1 MSIDQSK
8 IRNFCIIAHI
18 DHGKSTLA
26 DRIIEKTG
34 TLTSREMQAQV
45 LDNMDL
51 ERERGI
57 TIKSQ
62 AVRIIYQAKDGEEY
76 IFNLIDTPGHVDF
89 NYEVSRSLA
98 ACDGA
103 ILVVDA
109 AQGVEAQTLANVYL
123 ALDHDLDVLPVINK
137 IDLPSARP
145 EEVAQEI
152 EDVIGI
158 EAMDAPR
165 ISAKTGLNI
174 EEVLEQIVTKIPAP
188 AGDPKAP
195 LKALIFDALYDSYK
209 GVIVFCRIKEGTVKV
224 GTKIKMMATGA
235 EDLVTEVGYFGA
247 GQFIP
252 CDELSAGMVGYIT
265 ASIKNVKDTRV
276 GDTITD
282 AAEPITP
289 EKQAEIE
296 RWLAS
301 QPKHQP
307 ADSVTEKRSNLLIVF
322 AESLESWVLEKKV
335 DGKEITPC
343 LNRLLKEK
351 STLYAP
357 NVLTQVKGGR
367 SIDAQLMICSGLLP
381 LMSGTYSSLYYDN
394 TFYTLQKA
402 MRWLKHSRSYLLTI
416 DKVSTWNQGAVARSF
431 GTDTIISY
439 HDFKMTEAFGTH
451 KRIGDASFFKQ
462 CREKIERG
470 EVWKPGESVYMQFVT
485 YSGHAPFKLPN
496 HLRTITF
503 PASIPEKA
511 ADYMTTAHYTDKA
524 IGDFVAYLKTLPQYK
539 ETIVVI
545 VGDHEGLASYRQE
558 LVGNPACRGLVSD
571 KQLTPFI
578 VLNSPVGMRYDK
590 FMGQI
595 DIYPTLLNLM
605 QLDAYRWHGLGQS
618 ILDPRKQG
626 VAVGSVM
633 NVEGTG
639 SDKEVERLKEA
650 HTVSDYMLRY
660 DWLKRLD

>member
-1 MSIDQSK
+1 MRQQLWDKTAIIFAVGIFLTFVAFDVIWCMDTTFASFSFFETYATK
-8 IRNFCIIAHI
+8 IIA
-18 DHGKSTLA
+18 TLA
-26 DRIIEKTG
+26 LAG
-34 TLTSREMQAQV
+34 VYALTRCRWAQ
-45 LDNMDL
+45 
-51 ERERGI
+51 I
-57 TIKSQ
+57 
-62 AVRIIYQAKDGEEY
+62 
-76 IFNLIDTPGHVDF
+76 
-89 NYEVSRSLA
+89 
-98 ACDGA
+98 
-103 ILVVDA
+103 VVM
-109 AQGVEAQTLANVYL
+109 
-123 ALDHDLDVLPVINK
+123 ALLDVLLVANLMYFRTYYSAIPASSYLEAGNLADFKASVTDSLRWADIV
-137 IDLPSARP
+137 LPLITIATAVMAFRYKTTKRQPLTAVLKWWAAPLAGFALLLTGVNLCKGGFHKSLRSVRQSAYLCS
-145 EEVAQEI
+145 A
-152 EDVIGI
+152 
-158 EAMDAPR
+158 DAP
-165 ISAKTGLNI
+165 
-174 EEVLEQIVTKIPAP
+174 
-188 AGDPKAP
+188 
-195 LKALIFDALYDSYK
+195 IFSVFGCIWYD
-209 GVIVFCRIKEGTVKV
+209 
-224 GTKIKMMATGA
+224 
-235 EDLVTEVGYFGA
+235 
-247 GQFIP
+247 
-252 CDELSAGMVGYIT
+252 
-265 ASIKNVKDTRV
+265 
-276 GDTITD
+276 ITD

-343 LNRLLKEK
+343 LNSLLKEK

-402 MRWLKHSRSYLLTI
+402 MRGLKHSRSYLLTI

-451 KRIGDASFFKQ
+451 KRIGDASFFQQ

-470 EVWKPGESVYMQFVT
+470 EVWKPGESVYMQFIT
-485 YSGHAPFKLPN
+485 YSGHAPFKLPD

>member
-1 MSIDQSK
+1 MRQQLWDKTAIIFAVGIFLTFVAFDVIWCMDTTFASFSFFETYATK
-8 IRNFCIIAHI
+8 IIA
-18 DHGKSTLA
+18 TLA
-26 DRIIEKTG
+26 LAG
-34 TLTSREMQAQV
+34 VYALTRCRWAQ
-45 LDNMDL
+45 
-51 ERERGI
+51 I
-57 TIKSQ
+57 
-62 AVRIIYQAKDGEEY
+62 
-76 IFNLIDTPGHVDF
+76 
-89 NYEVSRSLA
+89 
-98 ACDGA
+98 
-103 ILVVDA
+103 VVM
-109 AQGVEAQTLANVYL
+109 
-123 ALDHDLDVLPVINK
+123 ALLDVLLVANLMYFRTYYSAIPASSYLEAGNLADFKASVTDSLRWADIV
-137 IDLPSARP
+137 LPLITIATAVMAFRSKTTKRQPLTAVLKWWAAPLAGFALLLTGVNLCKGGFHKSLCSVRQSAYLCS
-145 EEVAQEI
+145 A
-152 EDVIGI
+152 
-158 EAMDAPR
+158 DAP
-165 ISAKTGLNI
+165 
-174 EEVLEQIVTKIPAP
+174 
-188 AGDPKAP
+188 
-195 LKALIFDALYDSYK
+195 IFSVFGCIWYD
-209 GVIVFCRIKEGTVKV
+209 
-224 GTKIKMMATGA
+224 
-235 EDLVTEVGYFGA
+235 
-247 GQFIP
+247 
-252 CDELSAGMVGYIT
+252 
-265 ASIKNVKDTRV
+265 
-276 GDTITD
+276 ITD

-402 MRWLKHSRSYLLTI
+402 MRGLKHSRSYLLTI

-451 KRIGDASFFKQ
+451 KRIGDASFFQQ

-485 YSGHAPFKLPN
+485 YSGHAPFKLPD

-639 SDKEVERLKEA
+639 SDKEMERLKEA

>member
-1 MSIDQSK
+1 MRQQLWDKTSIVFAVGIFLTFVAFDVIWCMDTTFASFSFFETYATK
-8 IRNFCIIAHI
+8 IIA
-18 DHGKSTLA
+18 TLA
-26 DRIIEKTG
+26 LAG
-34 TLTSREMQAQV
+34 VYALTRCRWAQ
-45 LDNMDL
+45 
-51 ERERGI
+51 I
-57 TIKSQ
+57 
-62 AVRIIYQAKDGEEY
+62 
-76 IFNLIDTPGHVDF
+76 
-89 NYEVSRSLA
+89 
-98 ACDGA
+98 
-103 ILVVDA
+103 VVM
-109 AQGVEAQTLANVYL
+109 
-123 ALDHDLDVLPVINK
+123 ALLDVLLVANLMYFRTYYSAIPASSYLEAGNLADFKASVTDSLRWADIV
-137 IDLPSARP
+137 LPLITIATAVMAFRYKTTKRQPLTAVLKWWAAPLAGFALLLTGVNLCKGGFHKSLRSVRQSAYLCS
-145 EEVAQEI
+145 A
-152 EDVIGI
+152 
-158 EAMDAPR
+158 DAP
-165 ISAKTGLNI
+165 
-174 EEVLEQIVTKIPAP
+174 
-188 AGDPKAP
+188 
-195 LKALIFDALYDSYK
+195 IFSVFGCIWYD
-209 GVIVFCRIKEGTVKV
+209 
-224 GTKIKMMATGA
+224 
-235 EDLVTEVGYFGA
+235 
-247 GQFIP
+247 
-252 CDELSAGMVGYIT
+252 
-265 ASIKNVKDTRV
+265 
-276 GDTITD
+276 ITD

-343 LNRLLKEK
+343 LNSLLKEK

-402 MRWLKHSRSYLLTI
+402 MRGLKHSRSYLLTI

-451 KRIGDASFFKQ
+451 KRIGDASFFQQ

-485 YSGHAPFKLPN
+485 YSGHAPFKLPD

-650 HTVSDYMLRY
+650 HSVSDYMLRY

>member
-1 MSIDQSK
+1 MKQQLWDKTAIIFAVGIFLRFVAFDVIWCMDTTFASFSFFETYATK
-8 IRNFCIIAHI
+8 IIA
-18 DHGKSTLA
+18 TLA
-26 DRIIEKTG
+26 LAG
-34 TLTSREMQAQV
+34 VYALTRCRWAQ
-45 LDNMDL
+45 
-51 ERERGI
+51 I
-57 TIKSQ
+57 
-62 AVRIIYQAKDGEEY
+62 
-76 IFNLIDTPGHVDF
+76 
-89 NYEVSRSLA
+89 
-98 ACDGA
+98 
-103 ILVVDA
+103 VVM
-109 AQGVEAQTLANVYL
+109 
-123 ALDHDLDVLPVINK
+123 ALLDVLLVAN
-137 IDLPSARP
+137 LMYFRTYYSAIP
-145 EEVAQEI
+145 ASSYL
-152 EDVIGI
+152 
-158 EAMDAPR
+158 EAGNLADFKASVTDSLRWADIVMPLITIATAVMAFRYKTTKRQPLTAVLKWWAAPLAGFALLLTGVNLCKGGFHKSLRSVRQSAYLCSADAP
-165 ISAKTGLNI
+165 
-174 EEVLEQIVTKIPAP
+174 
-188 AGDPKAP
+188 
-195 LKALIFDALYDSYK
+195 IFSVFGCIWYD
-209 GVIVFCRIKEGTVKV
+209 
-224 GTKIKMMATGA
+224 
-235 EDLVTEVGYFGA
+235 
-247 GQFIP
+247 
-252 CDELSAGMVGYIT
+252 
-265 ASIKNVKDTRV
+265 
-276 GDTITD
+276 ITD

-402 MRWLKHSRSYLLTI
+402 MRGLKHSRSYLLTI

-451 KRIGDASFFKQ
+451 KRIGDASFFQQ

-485 YSGHAPFKLPN
+485 YSGHAPFKLPD

>member
-1 MSIDQSK
+1 MRQQLWDKTAIIFAVGIFLTFVAFDVIWCMDTTFASFSFFETYATK
-8 IRNFCIIAHI
+8 IIA
-18 DHGKSTLA
+18 TLA
-26 DRIIEKTG
+26 LAG
-34 TLTSREMQAQV
+34 VYALTRCRWAQ
-45 LDNMDL
+45 
-51 ERERGI
+51 I
-57 TIKSQ
+57 
-62 AVRIIYQAKDGEEY
+62 
-76 IFNLIDTPGHVDF
+76 
-89 NYEVSRSLA
+89 
-98 ACDGA
+98 
-103 ILVVDA
+103 VVM
-109 AQGVEAQTLANVYL
+109 
-123 ALDHDLDVLPVINK
+123 ALLDVLLVAN
-137 IDLPSARP
+137 LMYFRTYYSAIP
-145 EEVAQEI
+145 ASSYL
-152 EDVIGI
+152 
-158 EAMDAPR
+158 EAGNLADFKASVTDSLRWADIVMPLITIATAVMAFRYKTTKRQPLTAVLKWWAAPLAGFALLLTGVNLCKGGFHKSLRSVRQSAYLCSADAP
-165 ISAKTGLNI
+165 
-174 EEVLEQIVTKIPAP
+174 
-188 AGDPKAP
+188 
-195 LKALIFDALYDSYK
+195 IFSVFGCIWYD
-209 GVIVFCRIKEGTVKV
+209 
-224 GTKIKMMATGA
+224 
-235 EDLVTEVGYFGA
+235 
-247 GQFIP
+247 
-252 CDELSAGMVGYIT
+252 
-265 ASIKNVKDTRV
+265 
-276 GDTITD
+276 ITD

-402 MRWLKHSRSYLLTI
+402 MRGLKHSRSYLLTI

-451 KRIGDASFFKQ
+451 KRIGDASFFQQ

-485 YSGHAPFKLPN
+485 YSGHAPFKLPD
-496 HLRTITF
+496 HLRTITL

>member
-1 MSIDQSK
+1 MKQQLWDKTAIIFAVGIFLTFVAFDVIWCMDTTFASFSFFETYATK
-8 IRNFCIIAHI
+8 IIA
-18 DHGKSTLA
+18 TLA
-26 DRIIEKTG
+26 LAG
-34 TLTSREMQAQV
+34 VYALTRCRWAQ
-45 LDNMDL
+45 
-51 ERERGI
+51 I
-57 TIKSQ
+57 
-62 AVRIIYQAKDGEEY
+62 
-76 IFNLIDTPGHVDF
+76 
-89 NYEVSRSLA
+89 
-98 ACDGA
+98 
-103 ILVVDA
+103 VVM
-109 AQGVEAQTLANVYL
+109 
-123 ALDHDLDVLPVINK
+123 ALLDVLLVANLMYFRTYYSAIPASSYLEAGNLADFKASVTDSLRWADIV
-137 IDLPSARP
+137 LPLITIATAVMAFRSKTTKRQPLTAVLKWWAAPLAGFALLLTGVNLCKGGFHKSLRSVRQSAYLCS
-145 EEVAQEI
+145 A
-152 EDVIGI
+152 
-158 EAMDAPR
+158 DAP
-165 ISAKTGLNI
+165 
-174 EEVLEQIVTKIPAP
+174 
-188 AGDPKAP
+188 
-195 LKALIFDALYDSYK
+195 IFSVFGCIWYD
-209 GVIVFCRIKEGTVKV
+209 
-224 GTKIKMMATGA
+224 
-235 EDLVTEVGYFGA
+235 
-247 GQFIP
+247 
-252 CDELSAGMVGYIT
+252 
-265 ASIKNVKDTRV
+265 
-276 GDTITD
+276 ITD

-394 TFYTLQKA
+394 TFYTIQKA
-402 MRWLKHSRSYLLTI
+402 MRGLKHSRSYLLTI

-451 KRIGDASFFKQ
+451 KRIGDASFFQQ

-485 YSGHAPFKLPN
+485 YSGHAPFKLPD

>member
-1 MSIDQSK
+1 MRQQLWDKTAIIFAVGIFLTFVAFDVIWCMDTTFASFSFFETYATK
-8 IRNFCIIAHI
+8 IIA
-18 DHGKSTLA
+18 TLA
-26 DRIIEKTG
+26 LAG
-34 TLTSREMQAQV
+34 VYALTRCRWAQ
-45 LDNMDL
+45 
-51 ERERGI
+51 I
-57 TIKSQ
+57 
-62 AVRIIYQAKDGEEY
+62 
-76 IFNLIDTPGHVDF
+76 
-89 NYEVSRSLA
+89 
-98 ACDGA
+98 
-103 ILVVDA
+103 VVM
-109 AQGVEAQTLANVYL
+109 
-123 ALDHDLDVLPVINK
+123 ALLDVLLVANLMYFRTYYSAIPASSYLEAGNLADFKASVTDSLRWADIV
-137 IDLPSARP
+137 LPLITIATAVMAFRYKTTKRQPLTAVLKWWAAPLAGFALLLTGVNLCKGGFHKSLRSVRQSAYLCS
-145 EEVAQEI
+145 A
-152 EDVIGI
+152 
-158 EAMDAPR
+158 DAP
-165 ISAKTGLNI
+165 
-174 EEVLEQIVTKIPAP
+174 
-188 AGDPKAP
+188 
-195 LKALIFDALYDSYK
+195 IFSVFGCIWYD
-209 GVIVFCRIKEGTVKV
+209 
-224 GTKIKMMATGA
+224 
-235 EDLVTEVGYFGA
+235 
-247 GQFIP
+247 
-252 CDELSAGMVGYIT
+252 
-265 ASIKNVKDTRV
+265 
-276 GDTITD
+276 ITD

-343 LNRLLKEK
+343 LNSLLKEK

-402 MRWLKHSRSYLLTI
+402 MRGLKHSQSYLLTI

-451 KRIGDASFFKQ
+451 KRIGDASFFQQ

-485 YSGHAPFKLPN
+485 YSGHAPFKLPD

-650 HTVSDYMLRY
+650 HTVSDYILRY

>member
-1 MSIDQSK
+1 MRQQLWDKTAIIFAVGIFLTFVAFDVIWCMDTTFASFSFFETYATK
-8 IRNFCIIAHI
+8 IIA
-18 DHGKSTLA
+18 TLA
-26 DRIIEKTG
+26 LAG
-34 TLTSREMQAQV
+34 VYALTRCRWAQ
-45 LDNMDL
+45 
-51 ERERGI
+51 I
-57 TIKSQ
+57 
-62 AVRIIYQAKDGEEY
+62 
-76 IFNLIDTPGHVDF
+76 
-89 NYEVSRSLA
+89 
-98 ACDGA
+98 
-103 ILVVDA
+103 VVM
-109 AQGVEAQTLANVYL
+109 
-123 ALDHDLDVLPVINK
+123 ALLDVLLVANLMYFRTYYSAIPASSYLEAGNLADFKASVTDSLRWADIV
-137 IDLPSARP
+137 LPLITIATAVMAFRYKTTKRQPLTAVLKWWAAPLAGFALLLTGVNLCKGGFHKSLRSVRQSAYLCS
-145 EEVAQEI
+145 A
-152 EDVIGI
+152 
-158 EAMDAPR
+158 DAP
-165 ISAKTGLNI
+165 
-174 EEVLEQIVTKIPAP
+174 
-188 AGDPKAP
+188 
-195 LKALIFDALYDSYK
+195 IFSVFGCIWYD
-209 GVIVFCRIKEGTVKV
+209 
-224 GTKIKMMATGA
+224 
-235 EDLVTEVGYFGA
+235 
-247 GQFIP
+247 
-252 CDELSAGMVGYIT
+252 
-265 ASIKNVKDTRV
+265 
-276 GDTITD
+276 ITD

-402 MRWLKHSRSYLLTI
+402 MRGLKHSRSYLLTI

-451 KRIGDASFFKQ
+451 KRIGDASFFQQ

-485 YSGHAPFKLPN
+485 YSGHAPFKLPD
-496 HLRTITF
+496 HLRTITL

-558 LVGNPACRGLVSD
+558 LVDNPACRGLVSD

-660 DWLKRLD
+660 DWLKRLN

>member
-1 MSIDQSK
+1 MRQQLWDKTAIIFAVGIFLTFVAFDVIWCMDTTFASFSFFETYATK
-8 IRNFCIIAHI
+8 IIA
-18 DHGKSTLA
+18 TLA
-26 DRIIEKTG
+26 LVG
-34 TLTSREMQAQV
+34 VYVLTRSRWAQ
-45 LDNMDL
+45 
-51 ERERGI
+51 I
-57 TIKSQ
+57 
-62 AVRIIYQAKDGEEY
+62 
-76 IFNLIDTPGHVDF
+76 
-89 NYEVSRSLA
+89 
-98 ACDGA
+98 
-103 ILVVDA
+103 VVM
-109 AQGVEAQTLANVYL
+109 
-123 ALDHDLDVLPVINK
+123 ALLDVLLVAN
-137 IDLPSARP
+137 LMYFRTYYSAIP
-145 EEVAQEI
+145 ASSYL
-152 EDVIGI
+152 
-158 EAMDAPR
+158 EAGNLADFKASVTDSLRWADIVLLLISIATAVMAFRYKTTKRQPLTAVLKWWAAPLAGFALLLTGVNLCKGGFHKSLRSVRQSAYLCSADAP
-165 ISAKTGLNI
+165 
-174 EEVLEQIVTKIPAP
+174 
-188 AGDPKAP
+188 
-195 LKALIFDALYDSYK
+195 IFSVFGCIWYD
-209 GVIVFCRIKEGTVKV
+209 
-224 GTKIKMMATGA
+224 
-235 EDLVTEVGYFGA
+235 
-247 GQFIP
+247 
-252 CDELSAGMVGYIT
+252 
-265 ASIKNVKDTRV
+265 
-276 GDTITD
+276 ITD

-402 MRWLKHSRSYLLTI
+402 MRGLKHSRSYLLTI

-451 KRIGDASFFKQ
+451 KRIGDASFFQQ

-496 HLRTITF
+496 HLRTIMF

>member
-1 MSIDQSK
+1 MRQQLWDKTAIIFAVGIFLTFVAFDVIWCMDTTFASFSFFETYATK
-8 IRNFCIIAHI
+8 IIA
-18 DHGKSTLA
+18 TLA
-26 DRIIEKTG
+26 LVG
-34 TLTSREMQAQV
+34 VYVLTRSRWAQ
-45 LDNMDL
+45 
-51 ERERGI
+51 I
-57 TIKSQ
+57 
-62 AVRIIYQAKDGEEY
+62 
-76 IFNLIDTPGHVDF
+76 
-89 NYEVSRSLA
+89 
-98 ACDGA
+98 
-103 ILVVDA
+103 VVM
-109 AQGVEAQTLANVYL
+109 
-123 ALDHDLDVLPVINK
+123 ALLDVLLVANLMYFRTYYSAIPASSYLEAGNLADFKASVTDSLRWADIV
-137 IDLPSARP
+137 LPLITIATAVMAFRYKTTKRQPLAAVLKWWAAPLAGFALLLTGVNLCKGGFHKSLRSVRQSAYLCS
-145 EEVAQEI
+145 A
-152 EDVIGI
+152 
-158 EAMDAPR
+158 DAP
-165 ISAKTGLNI
+165 
-174 EEVLEQIVTKIPAP
+174 
-188 AGDPKAP
+188 
-195 LKALIFDALYDSYK
+195 IFSVFGCIWYD
-209 GVIVFCRIKEGTVKV
+209 
-224 GTKIKMMATGA
+224 
-235 EDLVTEVGYFGA
+235 
-247 GQFIP
+247 
-252 CDELSAGMVGYIT
+252 
-265 ASIKNVKDTRV
+265 
-276 GDTITD
+276 ITD
-282 AAEPITP
+282 AAKPITP

-296 RWLAS
+296 QWLAS

-402 MRWLKHSRSYLLTI
+402 MRGLKHSRSYLLTI

-451 KRIGDASFFKQ
+451 KRIGDASFFQQ

>member
-1 MSIDQSK
+1 MRQQLWDKTAIIFAVGIFLTFVAFDVIWCMDTTFASFSFFETYATK
-8 IRNFCIIAHI
+8 IIA
-18 DHGKSTLA
+18 TLA
-26 DRIIEKTG
+26 LASVYA
-34 TLTSREMQAQV
+34 LTRCRWAQIMV
-45 LDNMDL
+45 M
-51 ERERGI
+51 
-57 TIKSQ
+57 
-62 AVRIIYQAKDGEEY
+62 
-76 IFNLIDTPGHVDF
+76 
-89 NYEVSRSLA
+89 
-98 ACDGA
+98 
-103 ILVVDA
+103 
-109 AQGVEAQTLANVYL
+109 
-123 ALDHDLDVLPVINK
+123 ALLDVLLVANLMYFRTYYSAIPASSYLEAGNLADFKASVTDSLRWADIV
-137 IDLPSARP
+137 LPLITIATAVMAFRSKTTKRQPLTAVLKWWAAPLAGFALLLTGVNLCKGGFHKSLRSVRQSAYLCS
-145 EEVAQEI
+145 A
-152 EDVIGI
+152 
-158 EAMDAPR
+158 DAP
-165 ISAKTGLNI
+165 
-174 EEVLEQIVTKIPAP
+174 
-188 AGDPKAP
+188 
-195 LKALIFDALYDSYK
+195 IFSVFGCIWYD
-209 GVIVFCRIKEGTVKV
+209 
-224 GTKIKMMATGA
+224 
-235 EDLVTEVGYFGA
+235 
-247 GQFIP
+247 
-252 CDELSAGMVGYIT
+252 
-265 ASIKNVKDTRV
+265 
-276 GDTITD
+276 ITD

-402 MRWLKHSRSYLLTI
+402 MRGLKHSRSYLLTI

-451 KRIGDASFFKQ
+451 KRIGDASFFQQ

-485 YSGHAPFKLPN
+485 YSGHAPFKLPD

>member
-1 MSIDQSK
+1 MRQQLWDKTAITFAVGIFLTFVAFDVIWCMDTTFASFSFFETYATK
-8 IRNFCIIAHI
+8 IIA
-18 DHGKSTLA
+18 TLA
-26 DRIIEKTG
+26 LAG
-34 TLTSREMQAQV
+34 VYALTRCRWAQ
-45 LDNMDL
+45 
-51 ERERGI
+51 I
-57 TIKSQ
+57 
-62 AVRIIYQAKDGEEY
+62 
-76 IFNLIDTPGHVDF
+76 
-89 NYEVSRSLA
+89 
-98 ACDGA
+98 
-103 ILVVDA
+103 VVM
-109 AQGVEAQTLANVYL
+109 
-123 ALDHDLDVLPVINK
+123 ALLDVLLVANLMYFRTYYSAIPASSYLEAGNLADFKASVTDSLRWADIA
-137 IDLPSARP
+137 LPLITIATAVMAFRYKTTKRQPLTAVLKWWAAPLAGFALLLTGVNLCKGGFHKSLRSVRQSAYLCS
-145 EEVAQEI
+145 A
-152 EDVIGI
+152 
-158 EAMDAPR
+158 DAP
-165 ISAKTGLNI
+165 
-174 EEVLEQIVTKIPAP
+174 
-188 AGDPKAP
+188 
-195 LKALIFDALYDSYK
+195 IFSVFGCIWYD
-209 GVIVFCRIKEGTVKV
+209 
-224 GTKIKMMATGA
+224 
-235 EDLVTEVGYFGA
+235 
-247 GQFIP
+247 
-252 CDELSAGMVGYIT
+252 
-265 ASIKNVKDTRV
+265 
-276 GDTITD
+276 ITD

-307 ADSVTEKRSNLLIVF
+307 ADNVTEKRSNLLIVF

-402 MRWLKHSRSYLLTI
+402 MHGLKHSRSYLLTI

-451 KRIGDASFFKQ
+451 KRIGDASFFQQ
-462 CREKIERG
+462 CQEKIERG

-485 YSGHAPFKLPN
+485 YSGHAPFKLPD

-558 LVGNPACRGLVSD
+558 LVENPACRGLVSD

>member
-1 MSIDQSK
+1 MRQQLWDKTAIIFAVGIFLTFVAFDVIWCMDTTFASFSFFETYATK
-8 IRNFCIIAHI
+8 IIA
-18 DHGKSTLA
+18 TLA
-26 DRIIEKTG
+26 LAG
-34 TLTSREMQAQV
+34 VYALTRCRWAQ
-45 LDNMDL
+45 
-51 ERERGI
+51 I
-57 TIKSQ
+57 
-62 AVRIIYQAKDGEEY
+62 
-76 IFNLIDTPGHVDF
+76 
-89 NYEVSRSLA
+89 
-98 ACDGA
+98 
-103 ILVVDA
+103 VVM
-109 AQGVEAQTLANVYL
+109 
-123 ALDHDLDVLPVINK
+123 ALLDVLLVANLMYFRTYYSAIPASSYLEAGNLADFKASVTDSLRWADIV
-137 IDLPSARP
+137 LPLITIASAVMAFRYKTTKRQP
-145 EEVAQEI
+145 LTAVLKWWAAPLAGFALLLTGVNLCKGGFHKSLRSVRQS
-152 EDVIGI
+152 
-158 EAMDAPR
+158 AYLCSADAP
-165 ISAKTGLNI
+165 
-174 EEVLEQIVTKIPAP
+174 
-188 AGDPKAP
+188 
-195 LKALIFDALYDSYK
+195 IFSVFGCIWYD
-209 GVIVFCRIKEGTVKV
+209 
-224 GTKIKMMATGA
+224 
-235 EDLVTEVGYFGA
+235 
-247 GQFIP
+247 
-252 CDELSAGMVGYIT
+252 
-265 ASIKNVKDTRV
+265 
-276 GDTITD
+276 ITD

-402 MRWLKHSRSYLLTI
+402 MRGLKHSRSYLLTI

-451 KRIGDASFFKQ
+451 KRIGDASFFQQ

-485 YSGHAPFKLPN
+485 YSGHAPFKLPD

>member
-1 MSIDQSK
+1 MRQQLWDKTAIVFAVGIFLTFVAFDVIWCMDTTFASFSFFETYATK
-8 IRNFCIIAHI
+8 IIA
-18 DHGKSTLA
+18 TLA
-26 DRIIEKTG
+26 LAG
-34 TLTSREMQAQV
+34 VYALTRCRWAQ
-45 LDNMDL
+45 
-51 ERERGI
+51 I
-57 TIKSQ
+57 
-62 AVRIIYQAKDGEEY
+62 
-76 IFNLIDTPGHVDF
+76 
-89 NYEVSRSLA
+89 
-98 ACDGA
+98 
-103 ILVVDA
+103 VVM
-109 AQGVEAQTLANVYL
+109 
-123 ALDHDLDVLPVINK
+123 ALLDVLLVANLMYFRTYYSAIPASSYLEAGNLADFKASVTDSLRWADIVLLLISIATAVIAFRYKTTKRQPLAAVLKWWAAPLAGFALLLTGVNLCK
-137 IDLPSARP
+137 GGFHKSLRSVRQSAYLCS
-145 EEVAQEI
+145 A
-152 EDVIGI
+152 
-158 EAMDAPR
+158 DAP
-165 ISAKTGLNI
+165 
-174 EEVLEQIVTKIPAP
+174 
-188 AGDPKAP
+188 
-195 LKALIFDALYDSYK
+195 IFSVFGCIWYD
-209 GVIVFCRIKEGTVKV
+209 
-224 GTKIKMMATGA
+224 
-235 EDLVTEVGYFGA
+235 
-247 GQFIP
+247 
-252 CDELSAGMVGYIT
+252 
-265 ASIKNVKDTRV
+265 
-276 GDTITD
+276 ITD

-296 RWLAS
+296 QWLAS

-322 AESLESWVLEKKV
+322 AESLESWVLEKEV

-402 MRWLKHSRSYLLTI
+402 MRGLKHSRSYLLTI

-451 KRIGDASFFKQ
+451 KRIGDASFFQQ

-485 YSGHAPFKLPN
+485 YSGHAPFKLPD

-605 QLDAYRWHGLGQS
+605 QLDTYRWHGLGQS
-618 ILDPRKQG
+618 ILDQRKQG

>member
-1 MSIDQSK
+1 MRQQLWDKTAIIFAVGIFLTFVAFDVIWCMDTTFASFSFFETYATK
-8 IRNFCIIAHI
+8 IIA
-18 DHGKSTLA
+18 TLA
-26 DRIIEKTG
+26 LVG
-34 TLTSREMQAQV
+34 VYALTRCRWAQ
-45 LDNMDL
+45 
-51 ERERGI
+51 I
-57 TIKSQ
+57 
-62 AVRIIYQAKDGEEY
+62 
-76 IFNLIDTPGHVDF
+76 
-89 NYEVSRSLA
+89 
-98 ACDGA
+98 
-103 ILVVDA
+103 VVM
-109 AQGVEAQTLANVYL
+109 
-123 ALDHDLDVLPVINK
+123 ALLDVLLVANLMYFRTYYSAIPASSYLEAGNLADFKASVTDSLRWADIV
-137 IDLPSARP
+137 LPLITIATAVMAFRYKTTKRQPLTAVLKWWAAPLAGFALLLTGVNLCKGGFHKSLRSVRQSAYLCS
-145 EEVAQEI
+145 A
-152 EDVIGI
+152 
-158 EAMDAPR
+158 DAP
-165 ISAKTGLNI
+165 
-174 EEVLEQIVTKIPAP
+174 
-188 AGDPKAP
+188 
-195 LKALIFDALYDSYK
+195 IFSVFGCIWYD
-209 GVIVFCRIKEGTVKV
+209 
-224 GTKIKMMATGA
+224 
-235 EDLVTEVGYFGA
+235 
-247 GQFIP
+247 
-252 CDELSAGMVGYIT
+252 
-265 ASIKNVKDTRV
+265 
-276 GDTITD
+276 ITD

-402 MRWLKHSRSYLLTI
+402 MRGLKHSRSYLLTI

-451 KRIGDASFFKQ
+451 KRIGDASFFQQ

-485 YSGHAPFKLPN
+485 YSGHAPFKLPD

-558 LVGNPACRGLVSD
+558 LVGNPACHGLVSD

-605 QLDAYRWHGLGQS
+605 QLDTYRWHGLGQS

>member
-1 MSIDQSK
+1 MKQQLWDKTAIIFAVGIFLTFVAFDVIWCMDTTFASFSFFETYATK
-8 IRNFCIIAHI
+8 IIA
-18 DHGKSTLA
+18 TLA
-26 DRIIEKTG
+26 LAG
-34 TLTSREMQAQV
+34 VYALTRCRWAQ
-45 LDNMDL
+45 
-51 ERERGI
+51 I
-57 TIKSQ
+57 
-62 AVRIIYQAKDGEEY
+62 
-76 IFNLIDTPGHVDF
+76 
-89 NYEVSRSLA
+89 
-98 ACDGA
+98 
-103 ILVVDA
+103 VVM
-109 AQGVEAQTLANVYL
+109 
-123 ALDHDLDVLPVINK
+123 ALLDVLLVANLMYFRTYYSAIPASSYLEAGNLADFKASVTDSLRWADIV
-137 IDLPSARP
+137 LPLITIATAVMAFRYKTTKRQPLTAVLKWWAAPLAGFALLLTGVNLCKGGFHKSLRSVRQSAYLCS
-145 EEVAQEI
+145 A
-152 EDVIGI
+152 
-158 EAMDAPR
+158 DAP
-165 ISAKTGLNI
+165 
-174 EEVLEQIVTKIPAP
+174 
-188 AGDPKAP
+188 
-195 LKALIFDALYDSYK
+195 IFSVFGCIWYD
-209 GVIVFCRIKEGTVKV
+209 
-224 GTKIKMMATGA
+224 
-235 EDLVTEVGYFGA
+235 
-247 GQFIP
+247 
-252 CDELSAGMVGYIT
+252 
-265 ASIKNVKDTRV
+265 
-276 GDTITD
+276 ITD

-402 MRWLKHSRSYLLTI
+402 MRGLKHSRSYLLTI
-416 DKVSTWNQGAVARSF
+416 DKVSTWNQGAVARIF

-451 KRIGDASFFKQ
+451 KRIGDASFFQQ

-485 YSGHAPFKLPN
+485 YSGHAPFKLPD

-503 PASIPEKA
+503 PASIPEKV

>member
-1 MSIDQSK
+1 MRQQLWDKTTIIFAVGIFLTFVAFDVIWCMDTTFASFSFFETYATK
-8 IRNFCIIAHI
+8 IIA
-18 DHGKSTLA
+18 TLA
-26 DRIIEKTG
+26 LAG
-34 TLTSREMQAQV
+34 VYALTRCRWAQ
-45 LDNMDL
+45 
-51 ERERGI
+51 I
-57 TIKSQ
+57 
-62 AVRIIYQAKDGEEY
+62 
-76 IFNLIDTPGHVDF
+76 
-89 NYEVSRSLA
+89 
-98 ACDGA
+98 
-103 ILVVDA
+103 VVM
-109 AQGVEAQTLANVYL
+109 
-123 ALDHDLDVLPVINK
+123 ALLDVLLVANLMYFRTYYSAIPASSYLEAGNLADFKASVTDSLRWADIV
-137 IDLPSARP
+137 LPLITIATAVMAFRYKTTKRQPLAAVLKWWAAPLAGFALLLTGVNLCKGGFHKSLRSVRQSAYLCS
-145 EEVAQEI
+145 A
-152 EDVIGI
+152 
-158 EAMDAPR
+158 DAP
-165 ISAKTGLNI
+165 
-174 EEVLEQIVTKIPAP
+174 
-188 AGDPKAP
+188 
-195 LKALIFDALYDSYK
+195 IFSVFGCIWYD
-209 GVIVFCRIKEGTVKV
+209 
-224 GTKIKMMATGA
+224 
-235 EDLVTEVGYFGA
+235 
-247 GQFIP
+247 
-252 CDELSAGMVGYIT
+252 
-265 ASIKNVKDTRV
+265 
-276 GDTITD
+276 ITD

-296 RWLAS
+296 RLLAS

-402 MRWLKHSRSYLLTI
+402 MRGLKHSRSYLLTI

-451 KRIGDASFFKQ
+451 KRIGDASFFQQ

-485 YSGHAPFKLPN
+485 YSGHAPFKLPD

-558 LVGNPACRGLVSD
+558 LVSNPACRGLVSD

>member
-1 MSIDQSK
+1 MRQQLWDKTAIIFAVGIFLTFVAFDVIWCMDTTFASFSFFETYATK
-8 IRNFCIIAHI
+8 IIA
-18 DHGKSTLA
+18 TLA
-26 DRIIEKTG
+26 LAG
-34 TLTSREMQAQV
+34 VYALTRCRWAQ
-45 LDNMDL
+45 
-51 ERERGI
+51 I
-57 TIKSQ
+57 
-62 AVRIIYQAKDGEEY
+62 
-76 IFNLIDTPGHVDF
+76 
-89 NYEVSRSLA
+89 
-98 ACDGA
+98 
-103 ILVVDA
+103 VVM
-109 AQGVEAQTLANVYL
+109 
-123 ALDHDLDVLPVINK
+123 ALLDVLLVANLMYFRTYYSAIPASSYLEAGNLADFKASVTDSLRWADIV
-137 IDLPSARP
+137 LPLITIATAVMAFRYKTTKRQPLTAVLKWWAAPLAGFALLLTGVNLCKGGFHKSLCSVRQSAYLCS
-145 EEVAQEI
+145 A
-152 EDVIGI
+152 
-158 EAMDAPR
+158 DAP
-165 ISAKTGLNI
+165 
-174 EEVLEQIVTKIPAP
+174 
-188 AGDPKAP
+188 
-195 LKALIFDALYDSYK
+195 IFSVFGCIWYD
-209 GVIVFCRIKEGTVKV
+209 
-224 GTKIKMMATGA
+224 
-235 EDLVTEVGYFGA
+235 
-247 GQFIP
+247 
-252 CDELSAGMVGYIT
+252 
-265 ASIKNVKDTRV
+265 
-276 GDTITD
+276 ITD

-402 MRWLKHSRSYLLTI
+402 MRGLKHSRSYLLTI

-451 KRIGDASFFKQ
+451 KRIGDASFFQQ

-485 YSGHAPFKLPN
+485 YSGHAPFKLPD

-639 SDKEVERLKEA
+639 SDKEMERLKEA

>member
-1 MSIDQSK
+1 MRQQLWDKTAIIFAVGIFLTFVAFDVIWCMDTTFASFSFFETYATK
-8 IRNFCIIAHI
+8 IIA
-18 DHGKSTLA
+18 TLA
-26 DRIIEKTG
+26 LAG
-34 TLTSREMQAQV
+34 VYALTRCRWAQ
-45 LDNMDL
+45 
-51 ERERGI
+51 I
-57 TIKSQ
+57 
-62 AVRIIYQAKDGEEY
+62 
-76 IFNLIDTPGHVDF
+76 
-89 NYEVSRSLA
+89 
-98 ACDGA
+98 
-103 ILVVDA
+103 VVM
-109 AQGVEAQTLANVYL
+109 
-123 ALDHDLDVLPVINK
+123 ALLDVLLVANLMYFRTYYSAIPASSYLEAGNLADFKASVTDSLRWADIV
-137 IDLPSARP
+137 LPLITIATAVMAFRYKTTKRQPLTAVLKWWAAPLAGFALLLTGVNLCKGGFHKSLRSVRQSAYLCS
-145 EEVAQEI
+145 A
-152 EDVIGI
+152 
-158 EAMDAPR
+158 DAP
-165 ISAKTGLNI
+165 
-174 EEVLEQIVTKIPAP
+174 
-188 AGDPKAP
+188 
-195 LKALIFDALYDSYK
+195 IFSVFGCIWYD
-209 GVIVFCRIKEGTVKV
+209 
-224 GTKIKMMATGA
+224 
-235 EDLVTEVGYFGA
+235 
-247 GQFIP
+247 
-252 CDELSAGMVGYIT
+252 
-265 ASIKNVKDTRV
+265 
-276 GDTITD
+276 ITD

-335 DGKEITPC
+335 NGKEITPC

-394 TFYTLQKA
+394 TFYTIQKA
-402 MRWLKHSRSYLLTI
+402 MRGLKHSRSYLLTI

-451 KRIGDASFFKQ
+451 KRIGDASFFQQ

-485 YSGHAPFKLPN
+485 YSGHAPFKLPD

-650 HTVSDYMLRY
+650 HTMSDYMLRY

>member
-1 MSIDQSK
+1 MRQQLWDKTAIIFAVGIFLTFVAFDVIWCMDTTFASFSFFETYATK
-8 IRNFCIIAHI
+8 IIA
-18 DHGKSTLA
+18 TLA
-26 DRIIEKTG
+26 LAG
-34 TLTSREMQAQV
+34 VYALTRCRWAQIV
-45 LDNMDL
+45 
-51 ERERGI
+51 
-57 TIKSQ
+57 
-62 AVRIIYQAKDGEEY
+62 
-76 IFNLIDTPGHVDF
+76 
-89 NYEVSRSLA
+89 
-98 ACDGA
+98 A
-103 ILVVDA
+103 I
-109 AQGVEAQTLANVYL
+109 
-123 ALDHDLDVLPVINK
+123 ALLDVLLVANLMYFRTYYSAIPASSYLEAGNLADFKASVTDSLRWADIV
-137 IDLPSARP
+137 LPLITIATAVMAFRYKTAKRQPLTAVLKWWAAPLAGFALLLTGVNLCKGGFHKSLRSVRQSAYLCS
-145 EEVAQEI
+145 A
-152 EDVIGI
+152 
-158 EAMDAPR
+158 DAP
-165 ISAKTGLNI
+165 
-174 EEVLEQIVTKIPAP
+174 
-188 AGDPKAP
+188 
-195 LKALIFDALYDSYK
+195 IFSVFGCIWYD
-209 GVIVFCRIKEGTVKV
+209 
-224 GTKIKMMATGA
+224 
-235 EDLVTEVGYFGA
+235 
-247 GQFIP
+247 
-252 CDELSAGMVGYIT
+252 
-265 ASIKNVKDTRV
+265 
-276 GDTITD
+276 ITD
-282 AAEPITP
+282 TAEPITP

-402 MRWLKHSRSYLLTI
+402 MRGLKHSRSYLLTI

-451 KRIGDASFFKQ
+451 KRIGDASFFQQ

-485 YSGHAPFKLPN
+485 YSGHAPFKLPD

>member
-1 MSIDQSK
+1 MRQQLWDKTSIVFAVGIFLTFVAFDVIWCMDTTFASFSFFETYATK
-8 IRNFCIIAHI
+8 IIA
-18 DHGKSTLA
+18 TLA
-26 DRIIEKTG
+26 LAG
-34 TLTSREMQAQV
+34 VYALTRCRWAQ
-45 LDNMDL
+45 
-51 ERERGI
+51 I
-57 TIKSQ
+57 
-62 AVRIIYQAKDGEEY
+62 
-76 IFNLIDTPGHVDF
+76 
-89 NYEVSRSLA
+89 
-98 ACDGA
+98 
-103 ILVVDA
+103 VVM
-109 AQGVEAQTLANVYL
+109 
-123 ALDHDLDVLPVINK
+123 ALLDVLLVANLMYFRTYYSAIPASSYLEAGNLADFKASVTDSLRWADIV
-137 IDLPSARP
+137 LPLITIATAVMAFRYKTTKRQPLTAVLKWWAAPLAGFALLLTGVNLCKGGFHKSLRSVRQSAYLCS
-145 EEVAQEI
+145 A
-152 EDVIGI
+152 
-158 EAMDAPR
+158 DAP
-165 ISAKTGLNI
+165 
-174 EEVLEQIVTKIPAP
+174 
-188 AGDPKAP
+188 
-195 LKALIFDALYDSYK
+195 IFSVFGCIWYD
-209 GVIVFCRIKEGTVKV
+209 
-224 GTKIKMMATGA
+224 
-235 EDLVTEVGYFGA
+235 
-247 GQFIP
+247 
-252 CDELSAGMVGYIT
+252 
-265 ASIKNVKDTRV
+265 
-276 GDTITD
+276 ITD

-289 EKQAEIE
+289 EKQTEIE

-402 MRWLKHSRSYLLTI
+402 MRGLKHSRSYLLTI

-451 KRIGDASFFKQ
+451 KRIGDASFFQQ

-485 YSGHAPFKLPN
+485 YSGHAPFKLPD

>member
-1 MSIDQSK
+1 MRQQLWDKTSIVFAVGIFLTFVAFDVIWCMDTTFASFSFFETYATK
-8 IRNFCIIAHI
+8 IIA
-18 DHGKSTLA
+18 TLA
-26 DRIIEKTG
+26 LAG
-34 TLTSREMQAQV
+34 VYALTRCRWAQ
-45 LDNMDL
+45 
-51 ERERGI
+51 I
-57 TIKSQ
+57 
-62 AVRIIYQAKDGEEY
+62 
-76 IFNLIDTPGHVDF
+76 
-89 NYEVSRSLA
+89 
-98 ACDGA
+98 
-103 ILVVDA
+103 VVM
-109 AQGVEAQTLANVYL
+109 
-123 ALDHDLDVLPVINK
+123 ALLDVLLVAN
-137 IDLPSARP
+137 LMYFRTYYSAIP
-145 EEVAQEI
+145 ASSYL
-152 EDVIGI
+152 
-158 EAMDAPR
+158 EAGNLADFKASVTDSLRWADIVLLLISIATAVMAFRYKTTKRQPLTAVLKWWAAPLAGFALLLTGVNLCKGGFHKSLRSVRQSAYLCSADAP
-165 ISAKTGLNI
+165 
-174 EEVLEQIVTKIPAP
+174 
-188 AGDPKAP
+188 
-195 LKALIFDALYDSYK
+195 IFSVFGCIWYD
-209 GVIVFCRIKEGTVKV
+209 
-224 GTKIKMMATGA
+224 
-235 EDLVTEVGYFGA
+235 
-247 GQFIP
+247 
-252 CDELSAGMVGYIT
+252 
-265 ASIKNVKDTRV
+265 
-276 GDTITD
+276 ITD

-296 RWLAS
+296 QWLAS

-335 DGKEITPC
+335 DGKEITPY

-402 MRWLKHSRSYLLTI
+402 MRGLKHSRSYLLTI

-451 KRIGDASFFKQ
+451 KRIGDASFFQQ

-485 YSGHAPFKLPN
+485 YSGHAPFKLPD

>member
-1 MSIDQSK
+1 MRQQLWDKTAIIFAVGIFLTFVAFDVIWCMDTTFASFSFFETYATK
-8 IRNFCIIAHI
+8 IIA
-18 DHGKSTLA
+18 TLA
-26 DRIIEKTG
+26 LAG
-34 TLTSREMQAQV
+34 VYALTRCRWAQ
-45 LDNMDL
+45 
-51 ERERGI
+51 I
-57 TIKSQ
+57 
-62 AVRIIYQAKDGEEY
+62 
-76 IFNLIDTPGHVDF
+76 
-89 NYEVSRSLA
+89 
-98 ACDGA
+98 
-103 ILVVDA
+103 VVM
-109 AQGVEAQTLANVYL
+109 
-123 ALDHDLDVLPVINK
+123 ALLDVLLVANLMYFRTYYSAIPASSYLEAGNLADFKASVTDSLRWADIV
-137 IDLPSARP
+137 LPLITIATAVMAFRYKTTKRQPLTAVLKWWAAPLAGFALLLTGVNLCKGGFHKSLRSVRQSAYLCS
-145 EEVAQEI
+145 A
-152 EDVIGI
+152 
-158 EAMDAPR
+158 DAP
-165 ISAKTGLNI
+165 
-174 EEVLEQIVTKIPAP
+174 
-188 AGDPKAP
+188 
-195 LKALIFDALYDSYK
+195 IFSVFGCIWYD
-209 GVIVFCRIKEGTVKV
+209 
-224 GTKIKMMATGA
+224 
-235 EDLVTEVGYFGA
+235 
-247 GQFIP
+247 
-252 CDELSAGMVGYIT
+252 
-265 ASIKNVKDTRV
+265 
-276 GDTITD
+276 ITD

-322 AESLESWVLEKKV
+322 AKSLESWVLEKKV

-402 MRWLKHSRSYLLTI
+402 MRGLKHSRSYLLTI

-451 KRIGDASFFKQ
+451 KRIGDASFFQQ

-470 EVWKPGESVYMQFVT
+470 EVWKPGESVYIQFVT
-485 YSGHAPFKLPN
+485 YSGHAPFKLPD

-503 PASIPEKA
+503 PASIPEKV

-558 LVGNPACRGLVSD
+558 LVDNPACRGLVSD

>member
-1 MSIDQSK
+1 MKQQLWDKTAIIFAVGIFLTFVAFDVIWCMDTTFASFSFFETYATK
-8 IRNFCIIAHI
+8 IIA
-18 DHGKSTLA
+18 TLA
-26 DRIIEKTG
+26 LAG
-34 TLTSREMQAQV
+34 VYALTRCRWAQ
-45 LDNMDL
+45 
-51 ERERGI
+51 I
-57 TIKSQ
+57 
-62 AVRIIYQAKDGEEY
+62 
-76 IFNLIDTPGHVDF
+76 
-89 NYEVSRSLA
+89 
-98 ACDGA
+98 
-103 ILVVDA
+103 VVM
-109 AQGVEAQTLANVYL
+109 
-123 ALDHDLDVLPVINK
+123 ALLDVLLVANLMYFRTYYSAIPASSYLEAGNLADFKASVTDSLRWADIV
-137 IDLPSARP
+137 LPLITIATAVMAFRYKTTKRQPLTAVLKWWAAPLAGFALLLTGVNLCKGGFHKSLRSVRQSAYLCS
-145 EEVAQEI
+145 A
-152 EDVIGI
+152 
-158 EAMDAPR
+158 DAP
-165 ISAKTGLNI
+165 
-174 EEVLEQIVTKIPAP
+174 
-188 AGDPKAP
+188 
-195 LKALIFDALYDSYK
+195 IFSVFGCIWYD
-209 GVIVFCRIKEGTVKV
+209 
-224 GTKIKMMATGA
+224 
-235 EDLVTEVGYFGA
+235 
-247 GQFIP
+247 
-252 CDELSAGMVGYIT
+252 
-265 ASIKNVKDTRV
+265 
-276 GDTITD
+276 ITD

-402 MRWLKHSRSYLLTI
+402 MRGLNHSRSYLLTI

-451 KRIGDASFFKQ
+451 KRIGDASFFQQ

-485 YSGHAPFKLPN
+485 YSGHAPFKLPD

>member
-1 MSIDQSK
+1 MRQQLWDKTAIIFAVGIFLTFVAFDVIWCMDTTFASFSFFETYATK
-8 IRNFCIIAHI
+8 IIA
-18 DHGKSTLA
+18 TLA
-26 DRIIEKTG
+26 LAG
-34 TLTSREMQAQV
+34 VYALTRCRWAQ
-45 LDNMDL
+45 
-51 ERERGI
+51 I
-57 TIKSQ
+57 
-62 AVRIIYQAKDGEEY
+62 
-76 IFNLIDTPGHVDF
+76 
-89 NYEVSRSLA
+89 
-98 ACDGA
+98 
-103 ILVVDA
+103 VVI
-109 AQGVEAQTLANVYL
+109 
-123 ALDHDLDVLPVINK
+123 ALLDVLLVANLMYFRTYYSAIPASSYLEAGNLADFKASVTDSLRWADIVLPLITIATAVMAFRYKTTKRQPLTAVLKWWAAPLAGFALLLTGINLCK
-137 IDLPSARP
+137 GGFHKSLRSVRQSAYLCS
-145 EEVAQEI
+145 A
-152 EDVIGI
+152 
-158 EAMDAPR
+158 DAP
-165 ISAKTGLNI
+165 
-174 EEVLEQIVTKIPAP
+174 
-188 AGDPKAP
+188 
-195 LKALIFDALYDSYK
+195 IFSVFGCIWYD
-209 GVIVFCRIKEGTVKV
+209 
-224 GTKIKMMATGA
+224 
-235 EDLVTEVGYFGA
+235 
-247 GQFIP
+247 
-252 CDELSAGMVGYIT
+252 
-265 ASIKNVKDTRV
+265 
-276 GDTITD
+276 ITD

-402 MRWLKHSRSYLLTI
+402 MRGLKHSRSYLLTI

-451 KRIGDASFFKQ
+451 KRIGDASFFQQ

-470 EVWKPGESVYMQFVT
+470 EVWKPGESVYVQFVT
-485 YSGHAPFKLPN
+485 YSGHAPFKLPD

>member
-1 MSIDQSK
+1 MRQQLWDKTAIIFAVGIFLTFVAFDVIWCMDTTFASFSFFETYATK
-8 IRNFCIIAHI
+8 IIA
-18 DHGKSTLA
+18 TLA
-26 DRIIEKTG
+26 LAG
-34 TLTSREMQAQV
+34 VYALTRCRWAQ
-45 LDNMDL
+45 
-51 ERERGI
+51 I
-57 TIKSQ
+57 
-62 AVRIIYQAKDGEEY
+62 
-76 IFNLIDTPGHVDF
+76 
-89 NYEVSRSLA
+89 
-98 ACDGA
+98 
-103 ILVVDA
+103 VVM
-109 AQGVEAQTLANVYL
+109 
-123 ALDHDLDVLPVINK
+123 ALLDVLLVANLMYFRTYYSAIPASSYLEAGNLADFKASVTDSLRWADIV
-137 IDLPSARP
+137 LPLITIATAVMAFRYKTTKRQPLTAVLKWWATPLAGFALLLTGVNLCKGGFHKSLRSVRQSAYLCS
-145 EEVAQEI
+145 A
-152 EDVIGI
+152 
-158 EAMDAPR
+158 DAP
-165 ISAKTGLNI
+165 
-174 EEVLEQIVTKIPAP
+174 
-188 AGDPKAP
+188 
-195 LKALIFDALYDSYK
+195 IFSVFGCIWYD
-209 GVIVFCRIKEGTVKV
+209 
-224 GTKIKMMATGA
+224 
-235 EDLVTEVGYFGA
+235 
-247 GQFIP
+247 
-252 CDELSAGMVGYIT
+252 
-265 ASIKNVKDTRV
+265 
-276 GDTITD
+276 ITD

-289 EKQAEIE
+289 EKQTEIE

-402 MRWLKHSRSYLLTI
+402 MRGLKHSRRYLLTI

-451 KRIGDASFFKQ
+451 KRIGDASFFQQ

-485 YSGHAPFKLPN
+485 YSGHAPFKLPD

>member
-1 MSIDQSK
+1 MKQQLWDKTAIIFAVGIFLTFVAFDVIWCMDTTFASFSFFETYATK
-8 IRNFCIIAHI
+8 IIA
-18 DHGKSTLA
+18 TLA
-26 DRIIEKTG
+26 LAG
-34 TLTSREMQAQV
+34 VYALTRCRWAQ
-45 LDNMDL
+45 
-51 ERERGI
+51 I
-57 TIKSQ
+57 
-62 AVRIIYQAKDGEEY
+62 
-76 IFNLIDTPGHVDF
+76 
-89 NYEVSRSLA
+89 
-98 ACDGA
+98 
-103 ILVVDA
+103 VVM
-109 AQGVEAQTLANVYL
+109 
-123 ALDHDLDVLPVINK
+123 ALLDVLLVANLMYFRTYYSAIPASSYLEAGNLADFKASVTDSLRWADIV
-137 IDLPSARP
+137 LPLITIATAVMAFRYKTTKRQPLTAVLKWWAAPLAGFALLLTGVNLCKGGFHKSLRSVRQSAYLCS
-145 EEVAQEI
+145 A
-152 EDVIGI
+152 
-158 EAMDAPR
+158 DAP
-165 ISAKTGLNI
+165 
-174 EEVLEQIVTKIPAP
+174 
-188 AGDPKAP
+188 
-195 LKALIFDALYDSYK
+195 IFSVFGCIWYD
-209 GVIVFCRIKEGTVKV
+209 
-224 GTKIKMMATGA
+224 
-235 EDLVTEVGYFGA
+235 
-247 GQFIP
+247 
-252 CDELSAGMVGYIT
+252 
-265 ASIKNVKDTRV
+265 
-276 GDTITD
+276 ITD

-301 QPKHQP
+301 QPKYQP

-335 DGKEITPC
+335 NGKEITPC

-394 TFYTLQKA
+394 TFYTIQKA
-402 MRWLKHSRSYLLTI
+402 MRGLKHSRSYLLTI

-451 KRIGDASFFKQ
+451 KRIGDASFFQQ

-485 YSGHAPFKLPN
+485 YSGHAPFKLPD

>member
-1 MSIDQSK
+1 MRQQLWDKTAIIFAVGIFLTFVAFDV
-8 IRNFCIIAHI
+8 IRCMDTTFVSFSFFETYATKIIA
-18 DHGKSTLA
+18 TLA
-26 DRIIEKTG
+26 LAG
-34 TLTSREMQAQV
+34 VYALTRCRWAQ
-45 LDNMDL
+45 
-51 ERERGI
+51 I
-57 TIKSQ
+57 
-62 AVRIIYQAKDGEEY
+62 
-76 IFNLIDTPGHVDF
+76 
-89 NYEVSRSLA
+89 
-98 ACDGA
+98 
-103 ILVVDA
+103 VVI
-109 AQGVEAQTLANVYL
+109 
-123 ALDHDLDVLPVINK
+123 ALLDVLLVANLMYFRTYYSAIPASSYLEAGNLADFKASVTDSLRWADIV
-137 IDLPSARP
+137 LPLITIATAVVAFRYKTAKRQPLTAVLKWWAAPLAGFALLLTGVNLCKGGFHKSLRSVRQSAYLCS
-145 EEVAQEI
+145 A
-152 EDVIGI
+152 
-158 EAMDAPR
+158 DAP
-165 ISAKTGLNI
+165 
-174 EEVLEQIVTKIPAP
+174 
-188 AGDPKAP
+188 
-195 LKALIFDALYDSYK
+195 IFSVFGCIWYD
-209 GVIVFCRIKEGTVKV
+209 
-224 GTKIKMMATGA
+224 
-235 EDLVTEVGYFGA
+235 
-247 GQFIP
+247 
-252 CDELSAGMVGYIT
+252 
-265 ASIKNVKDTRV
+265 
-276 GDTITD
+276 ITD

-402 MRWLKHSRSYLLTI
+402 MRGLKHSRSYLLTI

-451 KRIGDASFFKQ
+451 KRIGDASFFQQ

-470 EVWKPGESVYMQFVT
+470 EVWKPGESVYMQLVT
-485 YSGHAPFKLPN
+485 SSGHAPFKLPD

-558 LVGNPACRGLVSD
+558 LVGNPACHGLVSD

>member
-1 MSIDQSK
+1 MRQQLWDKTAIIFAVGIFLTFVAFDVIWCMDTTFASFSFFETYATK
-8 IRNFCIIAHI
+8 IIA
-18 DHGKSTLA
+18 TLA
-26 DRIIEKTG
+26 LAG
-34 TLTSREMQAQV
+34 VYALTRCRWAQ
-45 LDNMDL
+45 
-51 ERERGI
+51 I
-57 TIKSQ
+57 
-62 AVRIIYQAKDGEEY
+62 
-76 IFNLIDTPGHVDF
+76 
-89 NYEVSRSLA
+89 
-98 ACDGA
+98 
-103 ILVVDA
+103 VVM
-109 AQGVEAQTLANVYL
+109 
-123 ALDHDLDVLPVINK
+123 ALLDVLLVANLMYFRTYYSAIPASSYLEAGNLADFKASVTDSLRWADIV
-137 IDLPSARP
+137 LPLITIATAVMAFRYKTTKRQPLTAVLKWWAAPLAGFALLLTGVNLCKGGFHKSLRSVRQSAYLCS
-145 EEVAQEI
+145 A
-152 EDVIGI
+152 
-158 EAMDAPR
+158 DAP
-165 ISAKTGLNI
+165 
-174 EEVLEQIVTKIPAP
+174 
-188 AGDPKAP
+188 
-195 LKALIFDALYDSYK
+195 IFSVFGCIWYD
-209 GVIVFCRIKEGTVKV
+209 
-224 GTKIKMMATGA
+224 
-235 EDLVTEVGYFGA
+235 
-247 GQFIP
+247 
-252 CDELSAGMVGYIT
+252 
-265 ASIKNVKDTRV
+265 
-276 GDTITD
+276 ITD

-343 LNRLLKEK
+343 LNSLLKEK

-402 MRWLKHSRSYLLTI
+402 MRGLKHSRSYLLTI

-451 KRIGDASFFKQ
+451 KRIGDASFFQQ

-485 YSGHAPFKLPN
+485 YSGHAPFKLPD

-503 PASIPEKA
+503 PASIPEKV

-639 SDKEVERLKEA
+639 SDKGVERLKEA

>member
-1 MSIDQSK
+1 MRQQLWDKTAIVFAVGIFLTFVAFDVIWCMDTTFASFSFFETYATK
-8 IRNFCIIAHI
+8 IIA
-18 DHGKSTLA
+18 TLA
-26 DRIIEKTG
+26 LAG
-34 TLTSREMQAQV
+34 VYALTRCRWAQ
-45 LDNMDL
+45 
-51 ERERGI
+51 I
-57 TIKSQ
+57 
-62 AVRIIYQAKDGEEY
+62 
-76 IFNLIDTPGHVDF
+76 
-89 NYEVSRSLA
+89 
-98 ACDGA
+98 
-103 ILVVDA
+103 VVM
-109 AQGVEAQTLANVYL
+109 
-123 ALDHDLDVLPVINK
+123 ALLDVLLVANLMYFRTYYSAIPASSYLEAGNLADFKASVTDSLRWADIVLLLISIATAVIAFRYKTTKRQPLTAVLKWWAAPLAGFALLLTGVNLCK
-137 IDLPSARP
+137 GGFHKSLRSVRQSAYLCS
-145 EEVAQEI
+145 A
-152 EDVIGI
+152 
-158 EAMDAPR
+158 DAP
-165 ISAKTGLNI
+165 
-174 EEVLEQIVTKIPAP
+174 
-188 AGDPKAP
+188 
-195 LKALIFDALYDSYK
+195 IFSVFGCIWYD
-209 GVIVFCRIKEGTVKV
+209 
-224 GTKIKMMATGA
+224 
-235 EDLVTEVGYFGA
+235 
-247 GQFIP
+247 
-252 CDELSAGMVGYIT
+252 
-265 ASIKNVKDTRV
+265 
-276 GDTITD
+276 ITD

-402 MRWLKHSRSYLLTI
+402 MRGLKHSRSYLLTI

-451 KRIGDASFFKQ
+451 KRIGDASFFQQ

-485 YSGHAPFKLPN
+485 YSGHAPFKLPD

-545 VGDHEGLASYRQE
+545 VGGHEGLASYRQE

>member
-1 MSIDQSK
+1 MRQQLWDKTAIVFAVGIFLTFVAFDVIWCMDTTFASFSFFETYATK
-8 IRNFCIIAHI
+8 IIA
-18 DHGKSTLA
+18 TLA
-26 DRIIEKTG
+26 LVG
-34 TLTSREMQAQV
+34 VYVLTRSRWAQ
-45 LDNMDL
+45 
-51 ERERGI
+51 I
-57 TIKSQ
+57 
-62 AVRIIYQAKDGEEY
+62 
-76 IFNLIDTPGHVDF
+76 
-89 NYEVSRSLA
+89 
-98 ACDGA
+98 
-103 ILVVDA
+103 VVM
-109 AQGVEAQTLANVYL
+109 
-123 ALDHDLDVLPVINK
+123 ALLDVLLVANLMYFRTYYSAIPASSYLEAGNLADFKASVTDSLRWADIVLLLITIATAVIAFRYKTTKRQPLTAVLKWWAAPLAGFALLLTGVNLCK
-137 IDLPSARP
+137 GGFHKSLRSVRQSAYLCS
-145 EEVAQEI
+145 A
-152 EDVIGI
+152 
-158 EAMDAPR
+158 DAP
-165 ISAKTGLNI
+165 
-174 EEVLEQIVTKIPAP
+174 
-188 AGDPKAP
+188 
-195 LKALIFDALYDSYK
+195 IFSVFGCIWYD
-209 GVIVFCRIKEGTVKV
+209 
-224 GTKIKMMATGA
+224 
-235 EDLVTEVGYFGA
+235 
-247 GQFIP
+247 
-252 CDELSAGMVGYIT
+252 
-265 ASIKNVKDTRV
+265 
-276 GDTITD
+276 ITD

-402 MRWLKHSRSYLLTI
+402 MRGLKHSRSYLLTI

-451 KRIGDASFFKQ
+451 KRIGDASFFQQ

-485 YSGHAPFKLPN
+485 YSGHAPFKLPD

>member
-1 MSIDQSK
+1 MRQQLWDKTSIVFAVGIFLTFVAFDVIWCMDTTFASFSFFETYATK
-8 IRNFCIIAHI
+8 IIA
-18 DHGKSTLA
+18 TLA
-26 DRIIEKTG
+26 LVG
-34 TLTSREMQAQV
+34 VYALTRCRWAQ
-45 LDNMDL
+45 
-51 ERERGI
+51 I
-57 TIKSQ
+57 
-62 AVRIIYQAKDGEEY
+62 
-76 IFNLIDTPGHVDF
+76 
-89 NYEVSRSLA
+89 
-98 ACDGA
+98 
-103 ILVVDA
+103 VVM
-109 AQGVEAQTLANVYL
+109 
-123 ALDHDLDVLPVINK
+123 ALLDVLLVANLMYFRTYYSAIPASSYLEAGNLADFKASVTDSLRWADIV
-137 IDLPSARP
+137 LPLITIAIAVMAFRYKTTKRQPLTAVLKWWAAPLAGFALLLTGVNLCKGGFHKSLRSVRQSAYLCS
-145 EEVAQEI
+145 A
-152 EDVIGI
+152 
-158 EAMDAPR
+158 DAP
-165 ISAKTGLNI
+165 
-174 EEVLEQIVTKIPAP
+174 
-188 AGDPKAP
+188 
-195 LKALIFDALYDSYK
+195 IFSVFGCIWYD
-209 GVIVFCRIKEGTVKV
+209 
-224 GTKIKMMATGA
+224 
-235 EDLVTEVGYFGA
+235 
-247 GQFIP
+247 
-252 CDELSAGMVGYIT
+252 
-265 ASIKNVKDTRV
+265 
-276 GDTITD
+276 ITD

-402 MRWLKHSRSYLLTI
+402 MRGLKHSRSYLLTI

-451 KRIGDASFFKQ
+451 KRIGDASFFQQ

>member
-1 MSIDQSK
+1 MRQQLWDKTAIIFAVGIFLTFVAFDVIWCMDTTFASFSFFETYATK
-8 IRNFCIIAHI
+8 IIA
-18 DHGKSTLA
+18 TLA
-26 DRIIEKTG
+26 LAG
-34 TLTSREMQAQV
+34 VYALTRCRWAQ
-45 LDNMDL
+45 
-51 ERERGI
+51 I
-57 TIKSQ
+57 
-62 AVRIIYQAKDGEEY
+62 
-76 IFNLIDTPGHVDF
+76 
-89 NYEVSRSLA
+89 
-98 ACDGA
+98 
-103 ILVVDA
+103 VVM
-109 AQGVEAQTLANVYL
+109 
-123 ALDHDLDVLPVINK
+123 ALLDVLLVANLMYFRTYYSAIPASSYLEAGNLADFKASVTDSLRWADIVLPLITIATAVIAFRYKTTKRQPLTAVLKWWAAPLAGFALLLTGVNLCK
-137 IDLPSARP
+137 GGFHKSLRSVRQSAYLCS
-145 EEVAQEI
+145 A
-152 EDVIGI
+152 
-158 EAMDAPR
+158 DAP
-165 ISAKTGLNI
+165 
-174 EEVLEQIVTKIPAP
+174 
-188 AGDPKAP
+188 
-195 LKALIFDALYDSYK
+195 IFSVFGCIWYD
-209 GVIVFCRIKEGTVKV
+209 
-224 GTKIKMMATGA
+224 
-235 EDLVTEVGYFGA
+235 
-247 GQFIP
+247 
-252 CDELSAGMVGYIT
+252 
-265 ASIKNVKDTRV
+265 
-276 GDTITD
+276 ITD

-296 RWLAS
+296 RWLTS

-322 AESLESWVLEKKV
+322 AESLESWVLEKEV

-402 MRWLKHSRSYLLTI
+402 MRGLKHSRSYLLTI

-451 KRIGDASFFKQ
+451 KRIGDASFFQQ

-485 YSGHAPFKLPN
+485 YSGHAPFKLPD
-496 HLRTITF
+496 HLRTITV

>member
-1 MSIDQSK
+1 MRQQLWDKTAIIFAVGIFLTFVAFDVIWCMDTTFASFSFFETYATK
-8 IRNFCIIAHI
+8 IIA
-18 DHGKSTLA
+18 TLA
-26 DRIIEKTG
+26 LAG
-34 TLTSREMQAQV
+34 VYALTRCRWAQ
-45 LDNMDL
+45 
-51 ERERGI
+51 I
-57 TIKSQ
+57 
-62 AVRIIYQAKDGEEY
+62 
-76 IFNLIDTPGHVDF
+76 
-89 NYEVSRSLA
+89 
-98 ACDGA
+98 
-103 ILVVDA
+103 VVM
-109 AQGVEAQTLANVYL
+109 
-123 ALDHDLDVLPVINK
+123 ALLDVLLVANLMYFRTYYSAIPASSYLEAGNLADFKASVTDSLRWADIVLPLITIATAVIAFRYKTTKRQPLTAVLKWWAAPLAGFALLLTGVNLCK
-137 IDLPSARP
+137 GGFHKSLRSVRQSAYLCS
-145 EEVAQEI
+145 A
-152 EDVIGI
+152 
-158 EAMDAPR
+158 DAP
-165 ISAKTGLNI
+165 
-174 EEVLEQIVTKIPAP
+174 
-188 AGDPKAP
+188 
-195 LKALIFDALYDSYK
+195 IFSIFGCIWYD
-209 GVIVFCRIKEGTVKV
+209 
-224 GTKIKMMATGA
+224 
-235 EDLVTEVGYFGA
+235 
-247 GQFIP
+247 
-252 CDELSAGMVGYIT
+252 
-265 ASIKNVKDTRV
+265 
-276 GDTITD
+276 ITD

-322 AESLESWVLEKKV
+322 AESLESWVLEKEV

-357 NVLTQVKGGR
+357 NVLSQVKGGR

-402 MRWLKHSRSYLLTI
+402 MRGLKHSRSYLLTI

-451 KRIGDASFFKQ
+451 KRIGDASFFQQ

-485 YSGHAPFKLPN
+485 YSGHAPFKLPD

>member
-1 MSIDQSK
+1 MRQQLWDKTAIIFAVGIFLTFVAFDVIWCMDTTFASFSFFETYATK
-8 IRNFCIIAHI
+8 IIA
-18 DHGKSTLA
+18 TLA
-26 DRIIEKTG
+26 LAG
-34 TLTSREMQAQV
+34 VYALTRCRWAQ
-45 LDNMDL
+45 
-51 ERERGI
+51 I
-57 TIKSQ
+57 
-62 AVRIIYQAKDGEEY
+62 
-76 IFNLIDTPGHVDF
+76 
-89 NYEVSRSLA
+89 
-98 ACDGA
+98 
-103 ILVVDA
+103 VVM
-109 AQGVEAQTLANVYL
+109 
-123 ALDHDLDVLPVINK
+123 ALLDVLLVANLMYFRTYYSAIPASSYLEAGNLADFKASVTDSLRWADIV
-137 IDLPSARP
+137 LPLITIATAVMAFRYKTTKRQPLTAVLKWWAAPLAGFALLLTGVNLCKGGFHKSLRSVRQSAYLCS
-145 EEVAQEI
+145 A
-152 EDVIGI
+152 
-158 EAMDAPR
+158 DAP
-165 ISAKTGLNI
+165 
-174 EEVLEQIVTKIPAP
+174 
-188 AGDPKAP
+188 
-195 LKALIFDALYDSYK
+195 IFSVFGCIWYD
-209 GVIVFCRIKEGTVKV
+209 
-224 GTKIKMMATGA
+224 
-235 EDLVTEVGYFGA
+235 
-247 GQFIP
+247 
-252 CDELSAGMVGYIT
+252 
-265 ASIKNVKDTRV
+265 
-276 GDTITD
+276 ITD

-402 MRWLKHSRSYLLTI
+402 MRGLKHSRSYLLTI

-439 HDFKMTEAFGTH
+439 HDVKMTEAFGTH
-451 KRIGDASFFKQ
+451 KRIGDASFFQQ

-485 YSGHAPFKLPN
+485 YSGHAPFKLPD

>member
-1 MSIDQSK
+1 MRQQLWDKTAIIFAVGIFLTFVAFDVIWCMDTTFASFSFFETYATK
-8 IRNFCIIAHI
+8 IIA
-18 DHGKSTLA
+18 TLA
-26 DRIIEKTG
+26 LVG
-34 TLTSREMQAQV
+34 VYVLTRSRWAQ
-45 LDNMDL
+45 
-51 ERERGI
+51 I
-57 TIKSQ
+57 
-62 AVRIIYQAKDGEEY
+62 
-76 IFNLIDTPGHVDF
+76 
-89 NYEVSRSLA
+89 
-98 ACDGA
+98 
-103 ILVVDA
+103 VVM
-109 AQGVEAQTLANVYL
+109 
-123 ALDHDLDVLPVINK
+123 ALLDVLLVANLMYFRTYYSAIPASSYLEAGNLADFKASVTDSLRWADIV
-137 IDLPSARP
+137 LPLITIATAVMAFHYKTTKRQPLTAVLKWWAAPLAGFALLLTGVNLCKGGFHKSLRSVRQSAYLCS
-145 EEVAQEI
+145 A
-152 EDVIGI
+152 
-158 EAMDAPR
+158 DAP
-165 ISAKTGLNI
+165 
-174 EEVLEQIVTKIPAP
+174 
-188 AGDPKAP
+188 
-195 LKALIFDALYDSYK
+195 IFSVFGCIWYD
-209 GVIVFCRIKEGTVKV
+209 
-224 GTKIKMMATGA
+224 
-235 EDLVTEVGYFGA
+235 
-247 GQFIP
+247 
-252 CDELSAGMVGYIT
+252 
-265 ASIKNVKDTRV
+265 
-276 GDTITD
+276 ITD

-289 EKQAEIE
+289 EKQTEIE

-402 MRWLKHSRSYLLTI
+402 MRGLKHSRSYLLTI

-451 KRIGDASFFKQ
+451 KRIGDASFFQQ

-485 YSGHAPFKLPN
+485 YSGHAPFKLPD

-503 PASIPEKA
+503 PASIPEKV

>member
-1 MSIDQSK
+1 MRQQLWDKTAIIFAVGIFLTFVAFDVIWCMDTTFASFSFFETYATK
-8 IRNFCIIAHI
+8 IIA
-18 DHGKSTLA
+18 TLA
-26 DRIIEKTG
+26 LAG
-34 TLTSREMQAQV
+34 VYALTRYRWAQ
-45 LDNMDL
+45 
-51 ERERGI
+51 I
-57 TIKSQ
+57 
-62 AVRIIYQAKDGEEY
+62 
-76 IFNLIDTPGHVDF
+76 
-89 NYEVSRSLA
+89 
-98 ACDGA
+98 
-103 ILVVDA
+103 VVM
-109 AQGVEAQTLANVYL
+109 
-123 ALDHDLDVLPVINK
+123 ALLDVLLVAN
-137 IDLPSARP
+137 LMYFRTYYSAIP
-145 EEVAQEI
+145 ASSYL
-152 EDVIGI
+152 
-158 EAMDAPR
+158 EAGNLADFKASVTDSLRWADIVMPLITIATAVMALRSKATKRQPLAAVLKWWAAPLAGFALLLTGVNLCKGGFHKSLRSVRQSAYLCSADAP
-165 ISAKTGLNI
+165 
-174 EEVLEQIVTKIPAP
+174 
-188 AGDPKAP
+188 
-195 LKALIFDALYDSYK
+195 IFSVFGCIWYD
-209 GVIVFCRIKEGTVKV
+209 
-224 GTKIKMMATGA
+224 
-235 EDLVTEVGYFGA
+235 
-247 GQFIP
+247 
-252 CDELSAGMVGYIT
+252 
-265 ASIKNVKDTRV
+265 
-276 GDTITD
+276 ITD

-402 MRWLKHSRSYLLTI
+402 MRGQKHSRSYLLTI

-451 KRIGDASFFKQ
+451 KRIGDASFFQQ

-485 YSGHAPFKLPN
+485 YSGHAPFKLPD

>member
-1 MSIDQSK
+1 MRQQLWDKTAIIFAVGIFLTFVAFDVIWCMDTTFASFSFFETYATK
-8 IRNFCIIAHI
+8 IIA
-18 DHGKSTLA
+18 TLA
-26 DRIIEKTG
+26 LAG
-34 TLTSREMQAQV
+34 VYALTRCRWAQ
-45 LDNMDL
+45 
-51 ERERGI
+51 I
-57 TIKSQ
+57 
-62 AVRIIYQAKDGEEY
+62 
-76 IFNLIDTPGHVDF
+76 
-89 NYEVSRSLA
+89 
-98 ACDGA
+98 
-103 ILVVDA
+103 VVM
-109 AQGVEAQTLANVYL
+109 
-123 ALDHDLDVLPVINK
+123 ALLDVLLVANLMYFRTYYSAIPASSYLEAGNLADFKASVTDSLRWADIV
-137 IDLPSARP
+137 LPLITIATAVMAFRYKTTKRQPLTAVLKWWAVPLAGFALLLTGVNLCKGGFHKSLRSVRQSAYLCS
-145 EEVAQEI
+145 A
-152 EDVIGI
+152 
-158 EAMDAPR
+158 DAP
-165 ISAKTGLNI
+165 
-174 EEVLEQIVTKIPAP
+174 
-188 AGDPKAP
+188 
-195 LKALIFDALYDSYK
+195 IFSVFGCIWYD
-209 GVIVFCRIKEGTVKV
+209 
-224 GTKIKMMATGA
+224 
-235 EDLVTEVGYFGA
+235 
-247 GQFIP
+247 
-252 CDELSAGMVGYIT
+252 
-265 ASIKNVKDTRV
+265 
-276 GDTITD
+276 ITD

-402 MRWLKHSRSYLLTI
+402 MRGLKHSRSYLLTI

-451 KRIGDASFFKQ
+451 KRIGDASFFQQ

-485 YSGHAPFKLPN
+485 YSGHTPFKLPD

>member
-1 MSIDQSK
+1 MRQQLWDKTAIIFAVGIFLTFVAFDVIWCMDTTFASFSFFETYATK
-8 IRNFCIIAHI
+8 IIA
-18 DHGKSTLA
+18 TLA
-26 DRIIEKTG
+26 LAG
-34 TLTSREMQAQV
+34 VYALTRCRWAQ
-45 LDNMDL
+45 
-51 ERERGI
+51 I
-57 TIKSQ
+57 
-62 AVRIIYQAKDGEEY
+62 
-76 IFNLIDTPGHVDF
+76 
-89 NYEVSRSLA
+89 
-98 ACDGA
+98 
-103 ILVVDA
+103 VVM
-109 AQGVEAQTLANVYL
+109 
-123 ALDHDLDVLPVINK
+123 ALLDVLLVANLMYFRTYYSAIPASSYLEAGNLADFKASVTDSLRWADIV
-137 IDLPSARP
+137 LPLITIATAVMAFRYKTTKRQPLTAVLKWWAAPLAGFALLLTGVNLCKGGFHKSLRSVRQSAYLCS
-145 EEVAQEI
+145 A
-152 EDVIGI
+152 
-158 EAMDAPR
+158 DAP
-165 ISAKTGLNI
+165 
-174 EEVLEQIVTKIPAP
+174 
-188 AGDPKAP
+188 
-195 LKALIFDALYDSYK
+195 IFSVFGCIWYD
-209 GVIVFCRIKEGTVKV
+209 
-224 GTKIKMMATGA
+224 
-235 EDLVTEVGYFGA
+235 
-247 GQFIP
+247 
-252 CDELSAGMVGYIT
+252 
-265 ASIKNVKDTRV
+265 
-276 GDTITD
+276 ITD

-289 EKQAEIE
+289 KKQAEIE

-307 ADSVTEKRSNLLIVF
+307 TDSVTEKRSNLLIVF

-343 LNRLLKEK
+343 LNRLLKDK

-402 MRWLKHSRSYLLTI
+402 MRGLKHSRSYLLTI

-451 KRIGDASFFKQ
+451 KRIGDASFFQQ

-485 YSGHAPFKLPN
+485 YSGHAPFKLPD